1 MGIGNG
7 SRALIAPRTGHKK
20 PNGVASV
27 NAEGVEIDDEPSRRR
42 LKIGFGE
49 MKGANHEYD
58 FDGAGRR

>member
-1 MGIGNG
+1 VD
-7 SRALIAPRTGHKK
+7 AD
-20 PNGVASV
+20 
-27 NAEGVEIDDEPSRRR
+27 GVEIDDDSRRR